1 MSRTSRQG
9 GAPARGPDQLP
20 VRRGFSLPDIK
31 CSSFS
36 RSKRPQLRS
45 RRMEEL
51 EFQEADVLWPWP
63 DTPPPSPEEDSSY
76 DLLLLLASSSAPE
89 PYEYDAAVTDFSC
102 EPFSEPAASCSASS
116 TTSSEPAP
124 PLSSDWSDDGGG
136 GSFLSAAGL
145 ELGDA
150 TDEFLEADVLWP
162 DPDTADDDTAGFLWR
177 RRRSRSRSRSRR
189 VDEAAASAAAAV
201 FCGQREG
208 CSGPLVASSPIDIP
222 MAARGAAAAAR
233 RRRP

>member
-1 MSRTSRQG
+1 
-9 GAPARGPDQLP
+9 
-20 VRRGFSLPDIK
+20 
-31 CSSFS
+31 
-36 RSKRPQLRS
+36 
-45 RRMEEL
+45 ME
-51 EFQEADVLWPWP
+51 EFQEADVLWTWPMP
-63 DTPPPSPEEDSSY
+63 DTPTPSPEEGSY
-76 DLLLLLASSSAPE
+76 DLAAAAYEL
-89 PYEYDAAVTDFSC
+89 YEYDAAAVIDFSC
-102 EPFSEPAASCSASS
+102 DEPFSKPVAAWSASS
-116 TTSSEPAP
+116 TTSSTLSAL
-124 PLSSDWSDDGGG
+124 LSSDNGGG
-136 GSFLSAAGL
+136 FFLSGPSTVSATGLGLGLRLDAA
-145 ELGDA
+145 E
-150 TDEFLEADVLWP
+150 EFLEADVLWP